1 MSFAKLSCTEI
12 LELLVIATLSKR
24 PKTTMRAMC
33 SAVLMTPAL
42 HAVQKPFA
50 GIAHTRF
57 FHRAC
62 TISSKRFFH
71 MPSHVGQ
78 QASFTRR

>member
-1 MSFAKLSCTEI
+1 
-12 LELLVIATLSKR
+12 

-78 QASFTRR
+78 QASIIRRFSKPVPHESALVSFSEIPYV